1 MKITFVLPYAGLSGG
16 IRVIATYAERLQKRG
31 HDVFVVS
38 VPKPA
43 PTVKQIARSML
54 KGNGWPQP
62 KPQSKASHFDTVNVR
77 HQVLE
82 KVRPVTDADVPDAD
96 VVIATWWETAEW
108 VAQLSQQK
116 GAKAYFIQHYE
127 VHDYLPVDRVKA
139 TWQLPM
145 HKITIAQW
153 LMDLARTEYGDED
166 ISLVPNS
173 VDIKHFFSEPR
184 NRQAAFTVGM
194 MYAEGGRAYWK
205 GCDISL
211 NAVSLASQQVSD
223 LKLIAFG
230 TCAPSSEFPLPPYA
244 EYTRQPRPE
253 RLRDLYA
260 KCDAWL
266 FGSRVEGFG
275 LPILEAMACRTPVIG
290 APVGAAPE
298 LLSDGAGFL
307 VEPENP
313 QAMADAIVRLS
324 QTSNAEW
331 KILSDAAYA
340 KAKRYTWEDATVL
353 FEYALEHAIHKGSSK

>member
-16 IRVIATYAERLQKRG
+16 IRVVATYAERLRKRG

-38 VPKPA
+38 IPKPA

-54 KGNGWPQP
+54 QGNGWPQP
-62 KPQSKASHFDTVNVR
+62 QQKASHFDTVNVR

-96 VVIATWWETAEW
+96 VIVATWWETAEW

-116 GAKAYFIQHYE
+116 GAKAYFLQHYE
-127 VHDYLPVDRVKA
+127 VHDYLPIDRVKA

-166 ISLVPNS
+166 VSLVPNS
-173 VDIKHFFSEPR
+173 VDTELFFSEPR
-184 NRQAAFTVGM
+184 DRQTAFTVGM

-211 NAVSLASQQVSD
+211 SAVSLASQQVPN

-230 TCAPSSEFPLPPYA
+230 TCAPSPTFPLPPNA
-244 EYTRQPRPE
+244 EYTHQPSSE
-253 RLRDLYA
+253 DLRNLYA

-290 APVGAAPE
+290 TPVGAAPE
-298 LLSDGAGFL
+298 LLSDGAGFII
-307 VEPENP
+307 ESENP
-313 QAMADAIVRLS
+313 RAMANAITGLS

-331 KILSDAAYA
+331 KNLSDTAYA
-340 KAKRYTWEDATVL
+340 KAKRYTWEDATIL
-353 FEYALEHAIHKGSSK
+353 FEHALEHAIKKGSAK